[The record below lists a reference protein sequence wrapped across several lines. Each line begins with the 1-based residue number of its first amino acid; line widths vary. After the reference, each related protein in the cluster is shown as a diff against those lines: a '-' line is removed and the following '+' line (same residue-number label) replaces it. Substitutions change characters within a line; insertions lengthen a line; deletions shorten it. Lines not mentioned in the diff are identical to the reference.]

1 MNNLFIRRVSCM
13 MKKPMISIVIPALN
27 EELFLPKCIA
37 SIKSQNWRGEYEL
50 IVVDN
55 GSTDGTAKV
64 AKEYGARVVCCPQR
78 GVAYARQA
86 GAEAARGEIIVQA
99 DADTLYPPD
108 WLTKIDNDFSRDP
121 KVIGLAGRYVY
132 INPARWASFE
142 TFYRKFLN
150 KAGIIVFG
158 FPAAVS
164 GANFAFKKATFVNS
178 TGYDPKSLY
187 PDQWGIA
194 RTISKYGKI
203 RYDHNLVVETS
214 ARRIAKPAYVIFYEI
229 IRNCC
234 HVLWHFVRHCAGA
247 FRKSEASVR

>member
-1 MNNLFIRRVSCM
+1 M

-37 SIKSQNWRGEYEL
+37 SIKNQNWKGEYEI

-55 GSTDGTAKV
+55 GSADQTAKV
-64 AKEYGARVVCCPQR
+64 AAEQGARVVYCAKR

-86 GAEAARGEIIVQA
+86 GAEAARGEVIVQV
-99 DADTLYPPD
+99 DADTLYPAD
-108 WLTKIDNDFSRDP
+108 WLAKINDDFSQDQ
-121 KVIGLAGRYVY
+121 KTIGLAGRYVY
-132 INPARWASFE
+132 INPAKWAPLE

-164 GANFAFKKATFVNS
+164 GANFAFKKAAFVKS

-187 PDQWGIA
+187 PDQWGI
-194 RTISKYGKI
+194 THTLSKYGKI

-214 ARRIAKPAYVIFYEI
+214 ARRIAKPGYVIVYEI

-234 HVLWHFVRHCAGA
+234 HVFWHFVRHCAGA
-247 FRKSEASVR
+247 FRKSEAVR